1 MRKKTW
7 IGTLTTISAT
17 VALVIGC
24 GGGLEPG
31 LADKEALGKS
41 AVAKARTGKRAD
53 VVLRGGKVVT
63 MDRHRSTA
71 QAVAVR
77 DGRIVFVGS
86 DAEASRRIGPATRVI
101 ELGGRMLM
109 PGFIDAHLHSLAGGR
124 ASLLCDLNF
133 KPLTRAQLA
142 ARLQSCLDADPN
154 AGPDSWLQ
162 AVNWDRQATSGLDAD
177 PTRALLDSLPTTR
190 PILVTSSDFHAFLA
204 SSRALAIAKI
214 TAATPDPVGGSF
226 NRDAQGELTGMC
238 NDAAGFMVAAAV
250 PPDSEADQLKQGRMA
265 LAQIRTQGIT
275 TFMDAAA
282 NPSHVRVFTALR
294 DAGELTARVNL
305 AMNAD
310 PAVANTD
317 PARTVADAIAQSDG
331 VDACEPTPEPGV
343 FARVIKVF
351 LDGVVNA
358 PADTGALLDPY
369 FTNVG
374 TSTQP
379 RWVPGTNR
387 GQLFFSTDSLKAL
400 MLAAADKGF
409 DLHMHATGDRAVRTA
424 LDAAEATRRA
434 RPWSDFRPAIA
445 HAETVAVA
453 DYPRFRALNVLATM
467 SFQWAQ
473 RAPFSIG
480 ETENHLGPERFARME
495 PHGSLRLARARIVHG
510 SDWPIDPFD
519 TFLALKVGVTRSGDP
534 ANEHSAAS
542 RSPDFQGPINADPAL
557 TRDDVLAAIT
567 INAAYQLHL
576 EDDIGTIETNK
587 LADLIVLDKDFLTVP
602 DEELGRN
609 RVLLTMVGG
618 KVVAAAAPFT
628 AELSL
633 RQQALDARSKPL
645 SPSVATGH
653 DIPATARG
661 APHGDG
667 HRH

>member
-7 IGTLTTISAT
+7 IGALAAAGAT

-24 GGGLEPG
+24 GGNAEPG
-31 LADKEALGKS
+31 LADTAAPGGL
-41 AVAKARTGKRAD
+41 ARAKARPGIAAD

-63 MDRHRSTA
+63 MNRQRSIA

-77 DGRIVFVGS
+77 DGRIVQVGS
-86 DAEASRRIGPATRVI
+86 DAEVSRRIGPATKVI

-124 ASLLCDLNF
+124 AQLKCDLNF

-142 ARLQSCLDADPN
+142 TELKACLDASPN
-154 AGPDSWLQ
+154 AGPDTWLE
-162 AVNWDRQATSGLDAD
+162 AVNWDRQSTSGLDAD
-177 PTRALLDSLPTTR
+177 PTKTLLDSLPTTR
-190 PILVTSSDFHAFLA
+190 PIVITSSDFHAFLA
-204 SSRALAIAKI
+204 NSRALALAGI
-214 TAATPDPVGGSF
+214 TAATPNPVGGTF
-226 NRDAQGELTGMC
+226 LKDAQGALTGMC
-238 NDAAGFMVAAAV
+238 IDAAGFMVTAAI
-250 PPDSEADQLKQGRMA
+250 PPESEADQLTQGRLA
-265 LAQIRTQGIT
+265 LAQIRAQGIT

-282 NPSHVRVFTALR
+282 GEPHLRVFKALR

-305 AMNAD
+305 AWNAD
-310 PAVANTD
+310 PAVANAD
-317 PARTVADAIAQSDG
+317 PAKAVAAAMALAEGADQ
-331 VDACEPTPEPGV
+331 CEPTPEPGV
-343 FARVIKVF
+343 YGRVIKVF

-358 PADTGALLDPY
+358 PSDNGALLEPY
-369 FTNVG
+369 FTNAG
-374 TSTQP
+374 TATEP
-379 RWVPGTNR
+379 NWVPGTNV
-387 GQLFFSTDSLKAL
+387 GQLFFSTDTLKAL
-400 MLAAADKGF
+400 MLTAADRGF

-445 HAETVAVA
+445 HVETAAVA
-453 DYPRFRALNVLATM
+453 DYPRFRALDVMATM

-495 PHGSLRLARARIVHG
+495 PHGSLRKARARVVHG

-534 ANEHSAAS
+534 ANPNSAAS
-542 RSPDFQGPINADPAL
+542 RSPIFEGPINADPAL

-576 EDDIGTIETNK
+576 EDDIGTLETGK
-587 LADLIVLDKDFLTVP
+587 LADLIVLERDFLTVP
-602 DEELGRN
+602 DAELGRN

-618 KVVAAAAPFT
+618 KVVGANAPFT
-628 AELSL
+628 TQVSAQ
-633 RQQALDARSKPL
+633 QQALDNRSKPMSL
-645 SPSVATGH
+645 RSSTGH
-653 DIPATARG
+653 AMPATVPG